1 MKKTKSSFALGI
13 SMYALTIAH
22 PANAV
27 EHSNKLVSELQAVNP
42 TTDCFFFRLEGV
54 AQADPVKPNDQWFAM
69 SRSHS
74 GATCD
79 LCVAAGSARKR
90 IAAVSSWDYWSACLW
105 ICAGGQRS
113 AVDKDD
119 NST

>member
-13 SMYALTIAH
+13 SMCALIAH

-27 EHSNKLVSELQAVNP
+27 EHSSKLVSELQAVNP

-54 AQADPVKPNDQWFAM
+54 AQADPVKPNDPWFAM

-74 GATCD
+74 GATATFA
-79 LCVAAGSARKR
+79 LLLAARVSGLPLSLVATT
-90 IAAVSSWDYWSACLW
+90 
-105 ICAGGQRS
+105 GQLVCGYAQVAS
-113 AVDKDD
+113 VLL
-119 NST
+119 